1 MKTTTN
7 TFVVKSETEFPQAW
21 IAIKRNRQ
29 KIYNKGGK
37 TQVYLKDG
45 QEFQIELFNP
55 TQTRYLVKF
64 KINGNYQADRGLILN
79 PGQRYFLDRFI
90 DDDKKLEFS
99 TYDVE
104 NTKAA
109 KKAIEKNGLLEVEF
123 YAETFLHGNLISYP
137 RIYTTPNWSQPIWTT
152 NPHQFWGGTST
163 GIFNNAG
170 GSSTLTLAGSTV
182 NNITYTSGTVACGTT
197 YTSSANYSS
206 VVNDASIETGRVE
219 KGEKS
224 DQKFEEGYGTFGS
237 WASYTTTVQIIPL
250 SQKPAE
256 AQEIRSYCTGC
267 GSRVKK
273 QTWKFCPNC
282 GTETN

>member
-7 TFVVKSETEFPQAW
+7 TYVVNSETESPQAW
-21 IAIKRNRQ
+21 VAIKRNRQ
-29 KIYNKGGK
+29 KIYNRQGK

-90 DDDKKLEFS
+90 DDDRKLAFS
-99 TYDVE
+99 TYEIEDS
-104 NTKAA
+104 KAA

-123 YAETFLHGNLISYP
+123 YSETFLHGNIISYP
-137 RIYTTPNWSQPIWTT
+137 KIYNTPNWSQPIWTT
-152 NPHQFWGGTST
+152 NPSTFWYGTSN
-163 GIFNNAG
+163 GISNNAG
-170 GSSTLTLAGSTV
+170 GSSTLTLAGSTI
-182 NNITYTSGTVACGTT
+182 NNVSYTSGTVNCGTT
-197 YTSSANYSS
+197 YTSTSNYSS

-224 DQKFEEGYGTFGS
+224 DQKFEEGYGTFSS

>member
-7 TFVVKSETEFPQAW
+7 TYVVNSGTESPQAW
-21 IAIKRNRQ
+21 VAIKRNRQ
-29 KIYNKGGK
+29 KIYNRQGK

-90 DDDKKLEFS
+90 DDDKKLAFS
-99 TYDVE
+99 TYEVE
-104 NTKAA
+104 DTKAA

-137 RIYTTPNWSQPIWTT
+137 RIYNTPNWSQPIWTT
-152 NPHQFWGGTST
+152 NPSTFWYGTSN
-163 GIFNNAG
+163 GISNNAG
-170 GSSTLTLAGSTV
+170 GSSTLTLAGSTI
-182 NNITYTSGTVACGTT
+182 NNVSYTSGTVNCGTT
-197 YTSSANYSS
+197 YTSTSNYSS

-224 DQKFEEGYGTFGS
+224 DQLFEQGYGTFGS
-237 WASYTTTVQIIPL
+237 WASYVTTVQIIPL

-267 GSRVKK
+267 GSRIKK

>member
-7 TFVVKSETEFPQAW
+7 TFVVKSETESPQAW
-21 IAIKRNRQ
+21 VAIKRNRQ
-29 KIYNKGGK
+29 KIYNRQGK

-99 TYDVE
+99 TYEIEDS
-104 NTKAA
+104 KAA

-123 YAETFLHGNLISYP
+123 YAETFLHGNIISYP

-152 NPHQFWGGTST
+152 NPHQFWGGTSA

>member
-7 TFVVKSETEFPQAW
+7 TYVVKSETESPQAW
-21 IAIKRNRQ
+21 VAIKRNRQ
-29 KIYNKGGK
+29 KIYNRQGK

-99 TYDVE
+99 TYEVE
-104 NTKAA
+104 DSKAA

-123 YAETFLHGNLISYP
+123 YAETFLHGNIISYP

-152 NPHQFWGGTST
+152 NPHQFWGGTSA

-197 YTSSANYSS
+197 YTSSANFSS

>member
-7 TFVVKSETEFPQAW
+7 TYVVNSGTESPQAW
-21 IAIKRNRQ
+21 VAIKRNRQ
-29 KIYNKGGK
+29 KIYNRQGK

-90 DDDKKLEFS
+90 DDDKKLAFS
-99 TYDVE
+99 TYEVE
-104 NTKAA
+104 DSKAA

-123 YAETFLHGNLISYP
+123 YAETFLHGNIISYP
-137 RIYTTPNWSQPIWTT
+137 RIYNTPNWSQPIWTT
-152 NPHQFWGGTST
+152 NPSTFWYGTSN
-163 GIFNNAG
+163 GISNNAG
-170 GSSTLTLAGSTV
+170 GSSTLTLAGSTI
-182 NNITYTSGTVACGTT
+182 NNVSYTSGTVNCGTT
-197 YTSSANYSS
+197 YTSTSNYSS

-224 DQKFEEGYGTFGS
+224 DQLFEQGYGTFGS

-267 GSRVKK
+267 GSRIKK

-282 GTETN
+282 GTEAI